1 MKGTSSERVDDV
13 PVVIKW
19 LSQMQIEA
27 LINQEVPPPHGNR
40 KGLSYGQLA
49 VLLLSYIITQADH
62 RLCAVETWVKQHHQ
76 TLELATGWK
85 IADKDA
91 TDDRLADLLSVL
103 GASEHQARE
112 EIETF
117 LGQHLIRA
125 YELPT
130 EVARSDTTS
139 FSVYHQPNQEVS
151 EPDQASAPL
160 LNFGYSKDHRPDLL
174 QYRQMLAT
182 VDPLGVPLLS
192 ATLEGNG
199 ADDPIY
205 VPTWKRLAQ
214 IIGHRDFL
222 FLADCKASSWS
233 NRGQIDREGGIYCF
247 PVAMSGHRPQL
258 LRDWVLNRPTPI
270 TDIWLPNQ
278 DKSET
283 AVGEGFE
290 VPLGSLWLDPDTG
303 QWHRWS
309 ERWLVICSHALAQRQ
324 IKGLEQRLQKAEKA
338 LISLAARPG
347 QDAKILQEKVEQILK
362 RHRLEE
368 YLLVTIN
375 KKIQYPKVYESVGRP
390 SIERPFRR
398 VRKTTLTLSH
408 QRLETAIT
416 LFTTLAGWR
425 LYVTNTP
432 AEQLSLEQ
440 AVFYYRE
447 QWQPERGFHRFKRG
461 RLPALPIYFQDENR
475 IQGLM
480 FILTIALR
488 VFTLMEFVVRRQLQ
502 EQQTALAGLYDGNPR
517 RTTARPTAER
527 LLAAF
532 CGITLYFHPDE
543 TWEISLLNPLQTQ
556 ILQLMGMDESIYSL
570 PEWFNSTKPVP
581 L

>member
-1 MKGTSSERVDDV
+1 MKRTSSERVDDV

-40 KGLSYGQLA
+40 QGLSYGQLA
-49 VLLLSYIITQADH
+49 VLLLSYTITQADH

-103 GASEHQARE
+103 GGSEHQARE
-112 EIETF
+112 AIETF

-130 EVARSDTTS
+130 QVARSDTTS
-139 FSVYHQPNQEVS
+139 FSVYHQANQEVS

-160 LNFGYSKDHRPDLL
+160 LNFGYSKDRRPDLL

-182 VDPLGVPLLS
+182 LDPLGVPLLS

-199 ADDPIY
+199 ADDPTY

-214 IIGHRDFL
+214 IIGHHDFL

-233 NRGQIDREGGIYCF
+233 NRGQIDREQGIYCF
-247 PVAMSGHRPQL
+247 PVGMSGHRPQL
-258 LRDWVLNRPTPI
+258 LRDWVLNPPTPI

-278 DKSET
+278 EKSET
-283 AVGEGFE
+283 AIGEGFE
-290 VPLGSLWLDPDTG
+290 VPLGSLWLDPDTR

-309 ERWLVICSHALAQRQ
+309 ERWLVIRSHALAQRQ

-338 LISLAARPG
+338 LVSLAAKPG
-347 QDAKILQEKVEQILK
+347 QDAKILQEKVEQILQ
-362 RHRLEE
+362 RHRVEE
-368 YLLVTIN
+368 HLLVTVN

-390 SIERPFRR
+390 SLERPFRR
-398 VRKTTLTLSH
+398 VRKTTLTLSY
-408 QRLETAIT
+408 QRLETAIA

-425 LYVTNTP
+425 LYVTNAP
-432 AEQLSLEQ
+432 AERLSLEQ

-480 FILTIALR
+480 FLLTIALR

-517 RTTARPTAER
+517 RATVRPTAER

-543 TWEISLLNPLQTQ
+543 SWEISPLNPLQTQ
-556 ILQLMGMDESIYSL
+556 ILQLMGIDQSIYSL
-570 PEWFNSTKPVP
+570 PERCNSTKPVP

>member
-1 MKGTSSERVDDV
+1 M
-13 PVVIKW
+13 PVVLKW

-27 LINQEVPPPHGNR
+27 LINQEIPSPHGNR

-91 TDDRLADLLSVL
+91 TDDRLADVLSVL
-103 GASEHQARE
+103 GGSEHQVIE
-112 EIETF
+112 VIETF

-139 FSVYHQPNQEVS
+139 FSVYHQPTQDLS
-151 EPDQASAPL
+151 EQDQLSAPL
-160 LNFGYSKDHRPDLL
+160 LNFGYSKDRRPDLL

-182 VDPLGVPLLS
+182 LDPLGVPLLS
-192 ATLEGNG
+192 ATLGGNG
-199 ADDPIY
+199 ADDPTY

-214 IIGHRDFL
+214 LIGHRDFL

-233 NRGQIDREGGIYCF
+233 NRGQIDREGGTYCF
-247 PVAMSGHRPQL
+247 PIAMNGHRPQL

-270 TDIWLPNQ
+270 TDIFLPNRE
-278 DKSET
+278 DN
-283 AVGEGFE
+283 
-290 VPLGSLWLDPDTG
+290 
-303 QWHRWS
+303 
-309 ERWLVICSHALAQRQ
+309 
-324 IKGLEQRLQKAEKA
+324 
-338 LISLAARPG
+338 
-347 QDAKILQEKVEQILK
+347 KI
-362 RHRLEE
+362 
-368 YLLVTIN
+368 
-375 KKIQYPKVYESVGRP
+375 
-390 SIERPFRR
+390 
-398 VRKTTLTLSH
+398 
-408 QRLETAIT
+408 
-416 LFTTLAGWR
+416 
-425 LYVTNTP
+425 
-432 AEQLSLEQ
+432 
-440 AVFYYRE
+440 
-447 QWQPERGFHRFKRG
+447 
-461 RLPALPIYFQDENR
+461 PALPIYFQDENR

-480 FILTIALR
+480 FLLTIALR

-502 EQQTALAGLYDGNPR
+502 DQQTALAGLYDGNPR

-532 CGITLYFHPDE
+532 CGITLYFHADE
-543 TWEISLLNPLQTQ
+543 SWEISPLNPLQKQ
-556 ILQLMGMDESIYSL
+556 ILQLMGMTESIYSL
-570 PEWFNSTKPVP
+570 PKPYNLTQRTP

>member
-1 MKGTSSERVDDV
+1 MTK
-13 PVVIKW
+13 
-19 LSQMQIEA
+19 
-27 LINQEVPPPHGNR
+27 
-40 KGLSYGQLA
+40 
-49 VLLLSYIITQADH
+49 
-62 RLCAVETWVKQHHQ
+62 
-76 TLELATGWK
+76 
-85 IADKDA
+85 
-91 TDDRLADLLSVL
+91 
-103 GASEHQARE
+103 
-112 EIETF
+112 
-117 LGQHLIRA
+117 
-125 YELPT
+125 
-130 EVARSDTTS
+130 
-139 FSVYHQPNQEVS
+139 
-151 EPDQASAPL
+151 
-160 LNFGYSKDHRPDLL
+160 
-174 QYRQMLAT
+174 
-182 VDPLGVPLLS
+182 
-192 ATLEGNG
+192 
-199 ADDPIY
+199 
-205 VPTWKRLAQ
+205 
-214 IIGHRDFL
+214 
-222 FLADCKASSWS
+222 
-233 NRGQIDREGGIYCF
+233 
-247 PVAMSGHRPQL
+247 
-258 LRDWVLNRPTPI
+258 
-270 TDIWLPNQ
+270 
-278 DKSET
+278 
-283 AVGEGFE
+283 
-290 VPLGSLWLDPDTG
+290 
-303 QWHRWS
+303 
-309 ERWLVICSHALAQRQ
+309 AQRQ

-338 LISLAARPG
+338 LVSLAARPG

-390 SIERPFRR
+390 SLERPFRR

-447 QWQPERGFHRFKRG
+447 QWQPERGFQTLEDSLPLRYRFKRG

-488 VFTLMEFVVRRQLQ
+488 VFTLMEFVVRRQLP

-543 TWEISLLNPLQTQ
+543 SWEISLLNPLQTQ